1 MRRFQGPPSPEPLN
15 HTLTPHVNSLPA
27 ELIDGK
33 GVGITHMAGDEAR
46 YISAALVHG
55 YDPINSAFYF
65 IIVSYSQALS
75 GKFFEI

>member
-1 MRRFQGPPSPEPLN
+1 LYLGYL
-15 HTLTPHVNSLPA
+15 SLYGI
-27 ELIDGK
+27 LIS

-65 IIVSYSQALS
+65 ISSFYSQALS
-75 GKFFEI
+75 DKFSEI